1 MFAIVIASNLR
12 LDSIVLICSSISLSD
27 GVEAPHNRSVIHD
40 CELCGRWSV
49 MTMTIYKL
57 SCVYFTG
64 ISIDFWTGREV
75 KQGCSLSPGLFNLLT
90 ADLEE
95 ETRKEGWGRVRL
107 KGEKVYSLAY
117 ADDVVLLAEGEGD
130 VRAMMARLESY
141 VRGKRLEVNV
151 GKSKIMRFKRDGRRK
166 KIRWRWEGKEVEEV
180 RKYKYLGYV
189 FQSNGGQERQV
200 RERVKRG
207 MAVMGRYGG

>member
-1 MFAIVIASNLR
+1 
-12 LDSIVLICSSISLSD
+12 
-27 GVEAPHNRSVIHD
+27 
-40 CELCGRWSV
+40 

-64 ISIDFWTGREV
+64 RSIDFLTGRGV

-95 ETRKEGWGRVRL
+95 EMRKEGWGGVRL

-117 ADDVVLLAEGEGD
+117 ADDVVLLAEEEGD
-130 VRAMMARLESY
+130 VRTMMARLESY

-180 RKYKYLGYV
+180 REYKYLGYV
-189 FQSNGGQERQV
+189 FQSNGGR
-200 RERVKRG
+200 RDKLG
-207 MAVMGRYGG
+207 KG